1 MNKGMPDP
9 LHGTGQPQDVLALPD
24 SLARRDF
31 LRLSAFGLLGLG
43 LPVQWRKWAFG
54 LEQPELGRVA
64 DPTVDVYRGPSF
76 GADWVKTFWQD
87 DVIPL
92 AGAALGDEYPAHN
105 RVWYEVD
112 GLGFC
117 HSSAIQPVRNDL
129 NQPVLFAPHAGTLV
143 EVTVPFV
150 DVYWEPRR
158 DAEFA
163 YRFYYAST
171 HWITGVSRDEQDRL
185 WYRIFDDKFTYSY
198 YAQAESFRVIPVS
211 ELTPISSHVPLDEK
225 RIAVDLNRQ
234 WMYCYEAGKPVFVSK
249 VSSGRLQADGS
260 YWTPPG
266 EFITFRKRASRH
278 MVAGNLASGYDLP
291 GVPWVCYITDN
302 GVAFH
307 GTYWHNDY
315 GTPRSHGCVNLSP
328 AAAKWL
334 YRWTR
339 PVVPSSEMESWVS
352 YGTSVRIAV

>member
-1 MNKGMPDP
+1 MPD
-9 LHGTGQPQDVLALPD
+9 LVQLGRRAEPQDALVLPD

-31 LRLSAFGLLGLG
+31 LKLSAFSLLGLG
-43 LPVQWRKWAFG
+43 MPVRWRRGSFG

-64 DPTVDVYRGPSF
+64 DPTVDIYSRPSF
-76 GADWVKTFWQD
+76 SADWVKTHWQD
-87 DVIPL
+87 DVLRL
-92 AGAALGDEYPAHN
+92 AGAALGDEVPAHN
-105 RVWYEVD
+105 RIWYEVE

-117 HSSAIQPVRNDL
+117 HSSAVQPVRNDL
-129 NQPVLFAPHAGTLV
+129 NEPVLYAPHAGTLV

-150 DVYWEPRR
+150 DAYWEPRR

-171 HWITGVSRDEQDRL
+171 HWITGVSRDEKDRL
-185 WYRIFDDKFTYSY
+185 WYRIFDDKFSYSY
-198 YAQAESFRVIPVS
+198 YAQAESFRVIPVG
-211 ELTPISSHVPLDEK
+211 ELTPIASQVPLSEK
-225 RIAVDLNRQ
+225 RITVDLRKQ
-234 WMYCYEAGKPVFVSK
+234 WMTCSEAGKPVFTTK
-249 VSSGRLQADGS
+249 ISSGRQQADGS
-260 YWTPPG
+260 YWTPRG
-266 EFITFRKRASRH
+266 EYITFRKRASRH

-307 GTYWHNDY
+307 GTYWHNDF
-315 GTPRSHGCVNLSP
+315 GAPRSHGCVNLSP
-328 AAAKWL
+328 SAAKWL

-352 YGTSVRIAV
+352 YGTNVHIAL